1 MLQKLYKLCVALCR
15 LLTRQECAKRR
26 EQVAEVQRWSDAART
41 KREIA
46 QRRLDAALMDQF

>member
-1 MLQKLYKLCVALCR
+1 MLQKLYQLCVALCR
-15 LLTRQECAKRR
+15 LLTRQECVKRR

-46 QRRLDAALMDQF
+46 QRRLDAALMDQY